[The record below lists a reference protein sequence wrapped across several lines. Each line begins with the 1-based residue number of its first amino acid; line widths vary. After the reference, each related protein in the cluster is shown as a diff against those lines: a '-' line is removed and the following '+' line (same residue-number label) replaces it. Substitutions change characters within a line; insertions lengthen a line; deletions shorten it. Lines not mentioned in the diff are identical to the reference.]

1 MIATAEIHS
10 SAATAVRRRGRKIPA
25 SPVSMMSANT
35 WPGRKTMC
43 WYSFIRNTYGDW
55 SRVP

>member
-1 MIATAEIHS
+1 MIVTAETHS

-25 SPVSMMSANT
+25 SPVSMMSPNT

-43 WYSFIRNTYGDW
+43 WYSSITNA
-55 SRVP
+55 